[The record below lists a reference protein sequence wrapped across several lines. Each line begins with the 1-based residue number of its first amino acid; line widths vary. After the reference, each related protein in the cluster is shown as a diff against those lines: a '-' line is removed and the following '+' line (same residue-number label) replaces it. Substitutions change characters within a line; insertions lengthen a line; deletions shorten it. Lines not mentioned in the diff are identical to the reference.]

1 MLMLQQNMFLS
12 VPHATMLTAAAAVVV
27 TGVSIPPQ
35 MPLWALLHPHR
46 EQCFFSVCVCKWLY
60 INADLWCDLI
70 KSEKNLNLPKH
81 QW

>member
-12 VPHATMLTAAAAVVV
+12 VPHATMLTAAAAAAAV

-46 EQCFFSVCVCKWLY
+46 EQCFFSVCVCKWLC
-60 INADLWCDLI
+60 INADL
-70 KSEKNLNLPKH
+70 
-81 QW
+81 